1 MVLSSVNGAST
12 TSFGHLVYAQTGG
25 AVQRRLGDIMP
36 GDVVALYDARFKGHK
51 GGLGLG
57 AYSVSWGTKEEPVL
71 GIVTE
76 FEGKKNKIKALAVNQ
91 HPNSYP
97 VSFSCKTD
105 CIQPFNA
112 PLADNRHA

>member
-1 MVLSSVNGAST
+1 
-12 TSFGHLVYAQTGG
+12 
-25 AVQRRLGDIMP
+25 MP
-36 GDVVALYDARFKGHK
+36 GDVVALYEARFKGHK

-76 FEGKKNKIKALAVNQ
+76 FEVKKSKIKAFAVSQ

-97 VSFSCKTD
+97 VSSWAKR
-105 CIQPFNA
+105 PSSS
-112 PLADNRHA
+112 PLTLLFADNRYTQLQVG